1 MEIDNYDT
9 DPHIKVKLGSQNMV
23 LTYHTPEALSA
34 EQENYLQTQWNAI
47 AKAICSNNEND
58 TEWEKYVDIESLA
71 KVYIVREL
79 LQDEE
84 GFHGSCYLYIV
95 MQGQLLVLLI
105 LPADIEPSRKQQ
117 ADKGSEYQSDHGDNS
132 HKYTPPPFF
141 DSIPKKFII
150 DYLL

>member
-9 DPHIKVKLGSQNMV
+9 DPHINVKLGNQNMV

-84 GFHGSCYLYIV
+84 GFHGSCYLYKQKVQIPSGLLALYGTLVMLIMKPISVILSSKELSLSSLSLIV
-95 MQGQLLVLLI
+95 PGI
-105 LPADIEPSRKQQ
+105 LSTSATR
-117 ADKGSEYQSDHGDNS
+117 
-132 HKYTPPPFF
+132 
-141 DSIPKKFII
+141 
-150 DYLL
+150 